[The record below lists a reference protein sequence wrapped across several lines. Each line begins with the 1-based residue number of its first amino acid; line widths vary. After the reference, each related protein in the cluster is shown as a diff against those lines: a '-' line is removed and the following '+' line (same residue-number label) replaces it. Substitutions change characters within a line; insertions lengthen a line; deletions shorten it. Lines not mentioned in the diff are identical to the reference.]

1 MLVEFEGYRPQVSP
15 RAFVAPTA
23 VLIGNV
29 VVHDDASIWYGA
41 VLRAD
46 HGEPPIVVGPRSSV
60 QDNCVIHVSLDRGTI
75 IGQDVT
81 VGHGAILEG
90 CEIEDGALI
99 GMNAVVLD
107 QARIGARSLL
117 AAGSTVLA
125 RTEIP
130 PDSMAAGSP
139 ARVKKPIEG
148 GARWWIENSA
158 TYYVDLGRRYR
169 DQGLEEIDA
178 AL

>member
-1 MLVEFEGYRPQVSP
+1 MLVEFEGYRPQVAES
-15 RAFVAPTA
+15 AFVASTA

-29 VVHDDASIWYGA
+29 IVQEDASIWYGA

-46 HGEPPIVVGPRSSV
+46 HGDQPIVVGPRSSV
-60 QDNCVIHVSLDRGTI
+60 QDNCVIHVAPDHGTI
-75 IGQDVT
+75 IGSDVT

-107 QARIGARSLL
+107 HARIGARALL

-125 RTEIP
+125 HMEIP
-130 PDSMAAGSP
+130 VDSMAAGVP
-139 ARVKKPIEG
+139 ATVKKAITG
-148 GARWWIENSA
+148 SARWWIEQSA
-158 TYYVDLGRRYR
+158 SYYVELARRYA
-169 DQGLEEIDA
+169 DQGLG
-178 AL
+178 